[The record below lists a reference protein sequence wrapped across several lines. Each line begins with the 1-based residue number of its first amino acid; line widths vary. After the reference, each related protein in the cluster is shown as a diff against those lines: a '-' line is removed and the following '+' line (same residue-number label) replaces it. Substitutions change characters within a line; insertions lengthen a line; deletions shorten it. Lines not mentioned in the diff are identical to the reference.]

1 MSAPA
6 IVDDPPVQPLRI
18 LLVIDTYPPVLG
30 GSEIEAQRV
39 SAALI
44 RRGHQ
49 VRVLCAGGPPMPP
62 VRDWTD
68 PEGVPVSILTRH
80 SRGLWK
86 DRLFAL
92 EVAWAIWLG
101 RERYDLVYFLM
112 QGLQVALGL
121 PLARILGMPSIL
133 KIAGSGVV
141 AFMRRSRFGR
151 IELDW
156 MQKWKIPLMVLNEG
170 MIEEAVADGFTR
182 DQLIWTPNPV
192 DIETFRPPL
201 AGEREQWRETHGIP
215 QDAAVIVYVGRLA
228 PEKGLQG
235 LLQGFGVAMKSV
247 PQAML
252 VLVGDGPTRPHLE
265 EMARGIDPAMRHIR
279 FAGRAPIAEVPCW
292 LRASDMFALTSPSEG
307 FPCALVEAM
316 SAGLPSVVSHIP
328 ANLQL
333 VDDGVHGLTVQ
344 WDDAESI
351 GRALVRLTEDPGLR
365 SSMGREAR
373 ARAVANY
380 STETVLSFY
389 EKTFSRVIASA
400 RSGS

>member
-1 MSAPA
+1 MSLSTIADGSQVKPF
-6 IVDDPPVQPLRI
+6 RI
-18 LLVIDTYPPVLG
+18 LLIIDTYPPVLG

-39 SAALI
+39 ASALI

-68 PEGVPVSILTRH
+68 PEGVPVRILTRH
-80 SRGLWK
+80 SRGVWK

-101 RERYDLVYFLM
+101 RDHYDLVYFLM
-112 QGLQVALGL
+112 QGLQVAIGL
-121 PLARILGMPSIL
+121 PLARLLGKPSIL
-133 KIAGSGVV
+133 KIAGSGVIG
-141 AFMRRSRFGR
+141 FMRRSRFGR

-156 MQKWKIPLMVLNEG
+156 MQKWKVPLMVLNEG
-170 MIEEAVADGFTR
+170 MIEEAIADGFSL

-192 DIETFRPPL
+192 DIEMFRPAL
-201 AGEREQWRETHGIP
+201 AGEKEQWREKHGIP
-215 QDAAVIVYVGRLA
+215 NDAAVVVYVGRLA

-235 LLQGFGVAMKSV
+235 LLRGFGVAMKSV

-252 VLVGDGPTRPHLE
+252 VLVGDGPTRPLLE
-265 EMARGIDPAMRHIR
+265 EMARSIDPEMRLIR
-279 FAGRAPIAEVPCW
+279 FAGRAPIAEVPSW

-316 SAGLPSVVSHIP
+316 SAGLPSVVSSIP

-333 VDDGVHGLTVQ
+333 IDDTVHGLTVQ

-351 GRALVRLTEDPGLR
+351 GRAIVRLTEDPGLR
-365 SSMGREAR
+365 NSMGQEAR

-389 EKTFSRVIASA
+389 EKTFSSVIASA
-400 RSGS
+400 LSVS